1 LLAALTLLSITVWLS
16 NARQRFGFTLFP
28 MTFVLV
34 MTLWSLGKL
43 TLVNFQASKGLD
55 IQFFNGV
62 AASSLIILALYL
74 AVSALLKLR
83 IERGR
88 MMPTP
93 GTAGD

>member
-1 LLAALTLLSITVWLS
+1 MLSITVWLS

-28 MTFVLV
+28 MAFVLV

-43 TLVNFQASKGLD
+43 TLVNFSKSQGLD

-62 AASSLIILALYL
+62 AASALIILAIYL
-74 AVSALLKLR
+74 AISALLKLR

-88 MMPTP
+88 MIPTP
-93 GTAGD
+93 DPAGD